1 MSENYIVSA
10 RKYRPQSFASV
21 VGQSSLTQ
29 TLKNAISTGRL
40 AQAYLFTGPRGV
52 GKTTCARIFAKT
64 INCENLTP
72 EGEACGECASC
83 RDFARGHSFNVTE
96 LDAASNNG
104 VDHIR
109 NLTEQVN
116 IPPQV
121 GRYRVFIIDEVHM
134 LSNQA
139 FNAFL
144 KTLEEPP
151 AYAIFILATTE
162 KNKVIPTIL
171 SRCQVYD
178 FNRITDEDIVSH
190 LRFVAQD
197 AGIEA
202 EDAALEVIARKAD
215 GALRDALSIFD
226 QIAAGAGGEITYAH
240 TLENLNLLDYDY
252 YFRFADAFHCS
263 DTREALVLYKEV
275 RDKGFDSLFFI
286 NGLASHLRNLLMAAD
301 PRTLPL
307 LEVSGSIAE
316 RYGQQASLFSP
327 KWYYKALQL
336 LSECD
341 LNYRIATNK
350 QLLTEIALIRL
361 SSLNEPQESATK
373 EKMAISK
380 PEAQK
385 PEPTPQAAPRPA
397 AHSPQPQPPKAT
409 AATAPD
415 RPVRHAARRPA
426 SATAPKGAP
435 RTVRITASADETRPE
450 TDSESDPHREQRATP
465 ITLDRLR
472 LAWKKF
478 ITDNG
483 DLHVVVG
490 AMRRTPPV
498 DIGNGRYTI
507 SVDNPAQQQQF
518 EDAALRLNT
527 FMRDALDNDSFSL
540 TAVVSDA
547 PRADAPLPPQEILKK
562 VVEENPV
569 IRNLISSLDVEL
581 M

>member
-21 VGQSSLTQ
+21 VGQSSLTR

-64 INCENLTP
+64 INCENLTA

-109 NLTEQVN
+109 ALTEQVN

-178 FNRITDEDIVSH
+178 FNRITDADISSH
-190 LRFVAQD
+190 LRFVAED

-226 QIAAGAGGEITYAH
+226 QIAAGSGGKITYAH
-240 TLENLNLLDYDY
+240 TLDNLNLLDYDY
-252 YFRFADAFHCS
+252 YFRFADAFNRG
-263 DTREALVLYKEV
+263 DAREALVLYKEV

-301 PRTLPL
+301 KRTLPL

-316 RYGQQASLFSP
+316 RYGEQASIFSP
-327 KWYYKALQL
+327 KWYYKALEL

-361 SSLNEPQESATK
+361 SSLREPAEAKPK
-373 EKMAISK
+373 EKMTIS
-380 PEAQK
+380 
-385 PEPTPQAAPRPA
+385 TPGPGAAPAKTAAPAPQPSAPQSQPSAPRAAAAPA
-397 AHSPQPQPPKAT
+397 A
-409 AATAPD
+409 
-415 RPVRHAARRPA
+415 RPTMRRPA
-426 SATAPKGAP
+426 SASAPKAAP
-435 RTVRITASADETRPE
+435 RTVRISSGTQESASESS
-450 TDSESDPHREQRATP
+450 TDSDDHRGERNTP
-465 ITLDRLR
+465 ITLDSLR
-472 LAWKKF
+472 DAWRKF
-478 ITDNG
+478 IADNG

-490 AMRRTPPV
+490 AMRRTAPV
-498 DIGNGRYTI
+498 DNGNGRYTI
-507 SVDNPAQQQQF
+507 TVDNPAQQQQF
-518 EDAALRLNT
+518 EEAAPRLNT
-527 FMRDALDNDSFSL
+527 FMREALDNDSFTL
-540 TAVVSDA
+540 TAIVSDA
-547 PRADAPLPPQEILKK
+547 PRADAPLSPQEILKK

-569 IRNLISSLDVEL
+569 LRNLISGLDVEL